1 MPESSDA
8 VKEVLLEK
16 NEEFQRLAKKHQELE
31 ERLTILSGKIL
42 LSDEEKLEEVTL
54 KKKKLALKDK
64 MAFLIRQ
71 HQGHKAA
78 GHGGAGHAR
87 PAPA

>member
-1 MPESSDA
+1 MPESSEA
-8 VKEVLLEK
+8 VREVLLQE

-31 ERLTILSGKIL
+31 ERLTFLSGKIF
-42 LSDEEKLEEVTL
+42 LSDEEKFEEVTL

-64 MAFLIRQ
+64 MATLIRKY
-71 HQGHKAA
+71 QGEKAA
-78 GHGGAGHAR
+78 GPGEAGHAR

>member
-1 MPESSDA
+1 MPESSET
-8 VKEVLLEK
+8 VREVLLQE
-16 NEEFQRLAKKHQELE
+16 NEEFQRLAQKHEELE
-31 ERLTILSGKIL
+31 ERLTFLSGKIF

-64 MAFLIRQ
+64 MAALIRN
-71 HQGHKAA
+71 HESKRA
-78 GHGGAGHAR
+78 GGPGEAR

>member
-1 MPESSDA
+1 
-8 VKEVLLEK
+8 VREVLLQE
-16 NEEFQRLAKKHQELE
+16 NEEFQRLAQKHEELE
-31 ERLTILSGKIL
+31 ERLTFLSGKIF

-64 MAFLIRQ
+64 MAALIRNYEGQ
-71 HQGHKAA
+71 RA
-78 GHGGAGHAR
+78 GGPGEAR

>member
-1 MPESSDA
+1 MPESSDV
-8 VKEVLLEK
+8 VKEALLEE
-16 NEEFQRLAKKHQELE
+16 NEEFQRLAKKHQELQ
-31 ERLTILSGKIL
+31 ERLTILSGKIF
-42 LSDEEKLEEVTL
+42 LSDEEKFEEVTL

-64 MAFLIRQ
+64 MASLIRQ
-71 HQGHKAA
+71 HQGDKAA

>member
-1 MPESSDA
+1 MPESSET
-8 VKEVLLEK
+8 VREVLLQE
-16 NEEFQRLAKKHQELE
+16 NEEFQRLAQKHEELE
-31 ERLTILSGKIL
+31 ERLTFLSGKIF

-64 MAFLIRQ
+64 MAALIRSYE
-71 HQGHKAA
+71 GKRPA
-78 GHGGAGHAR
+78 GPGEAR

>member
-1 MPESSDA
+1 MSESSNE
-8 VKEVLLEK
+8 VKEVLLQE

-31 ERLTILSGKIL
+31 ERLTFLSGKIF
-42 LSDEEKLEEVTL
+42 LSNEEKLEEVTL

-64 MAFLIRQ
+64 MASLIRE
-71 HQGHKAA
+71 HQGHETM
-78 GHGGAGHAR
+78 GHGEAGHAR

>member
-1 MPESSDA
+1 MPESSET
-8 VKEVLLEK
+8 VKEVLLQE
-16 NEEFQRLAKKHQELE
+16 NEEFQRLAQKHEELE
-31 ERLTILSGKIL
+31 ERLTFLSGKIF

-64 MAFLIRQ
+64 MAALIRNYE
-71 HQGHKAA
+71 GKRSS
-78 GHGGAGHAR
+78 GSGEAR

>member
-1 MPESSDA
+1 MPKSSEV
-8 VKEVLLEK
+8 VKEVLLQE

-31 ERLTILSGKIL
+31 ERLTFLSGKIF
-42 LSDEEKLEEVTL
+42 LSDQEKFEEVTL

-64 MAFLIRQ
+64 MATMIRRRQ
-71 HQGHKAA
+71 VDK
-78 GHGGAGHAR
+78 GAGPEGAT

>member
-8 VKEVLLEK
+8 VKQALLQQ
-16 NEEFQRLAKKHQELE
+16 NEEFQRLTQKHHELE
-31 ERLTILSGKIL
+31 ERLTFLSGKIF
-42 LSDEEKLEEVTL
+42 LSNEEKLEEVTL

-64 MAFLIRQ
+64 MASLIRD
-71 HQGHKAA
+71 HQGHEAA
-78 GHGGAGHAR
+78 GPEPAGHAR